1 MGDMS
6 VEMQSFEG
14 VHDSAKG
21 FSQAA
26 HRMEQRLE
34 DLMKRVNAMNWA
46 SDGRDAYDAIQRRF
60 NTAYLD
66 LKKIL
71 DDIGISV
78 DGIATRQGDLE
89 HHLKTK
95 VWGQTR

>member
-21 FSQAA
+21 FTLAA
-26 HRMEQRLE
+26 NRMEQRLE
-34 DLMKRVNAMNWA
+34 DLMHRVKSMNW
-46 SDGRDAYDAIQRRF
+46 SSQGREAYDAIQGRF

-71 DDIGISV
+71 ADIGTSV
-78 DGIATRQGDLE
+78 DGIATRQGELE
-89 HHLKTK
+89 KHLQTK
-95 VWGQTR
+95 VWAPQR